1 MYKYKK
7 LTVCKSIVM
16 SQEDTTLFE
25 TVGVRSGPSG
35 DPRGPN
41 VRVYTFTY
49 HPKGSPPGT
58 PPEFE
63 GLNVTVVVL
72 PATLYFFDSSYF
84 EVSIGGVVIVRVLS
98 DTPSITLQ
106 EGYSCSTH
114 VLPGIPDRRLII
126 EDTVKSIT
134 YNFDYSRL
142 RNRASPAEPIFSNA
156 NALIVTSPSTGGTVS
171 SSNTD
176 VQPVPSGST
185 PVLSMQGKHY
195 LFANNAEF
203 SPTIR
208 ISSVSAGRCK
218 NFGEM
223 FTTVTN
229 TQKYTQDVYDKPVL
243 TSPGVWETQFCQF
256 PQFNSVLK
264 GKGYTLEQKF
274 LSIIEHYN
282 LTTTLDAFTG
292 QMALYAYTRFILS
305 RFLFGDFDVCYLT
318 QEYTREFFE
327 RLAESEFK
335 EFVVV
340 FGPDYGLAGFDKYF
354 KRTCDRC

>member
-1 MYKYKK
+1 
-7 LTVCKSIVM
+7 M

-25 TVGVRSGPSG
+25 TLSVITGPFP
-35 DPRGPN
+35 DPRGSTIQAY
-41 VRVYTFTY
+41 RCTY
-49 HPKGSPPGT
+49 YPKLSPVGT

-63 GLNVTVVVL
+63 GLNVTVVIL
-72 PATLYFFDSSYF
+72 PTVFYFFDRSYI
-84 EVSIGGVVIVRVLS
+84 EVDIGGVTTARVFP
-98 DTPSITLQ
+98 DGRPPTVMQ
-106 EGYSCSTH
+106 QGYSCEVRDLSSFN
-114 VLPGIPDRRLII
+114 LRMII
-126 EDTVKSIT
+126 KDTNKSIT
-134 YNFDYSRL
+134 YNFDYTKYIKGSEL
-142 RNRASPAEPIFSNA
+142 SLLGSTA
-156 NALIVTSPSTGGTVS
+156 NALIVTSPSTGDTVS

-176 VQPVPSGST
+176 VQPVPNGST

-195 LFANNAEF
+195 LFASSAEF
-203 SPTIR
+203 SPMPRRRITSPTIR

-229 TQKYTQDVYDKPVL
+229 TRKYSKDVYDKPVL
-243 TSPGVWETQFCQF
+243 ISPGVWETQFCQF

-340 FGPDYGLAGFDKYF
+340 FGPDYGLTGFDKYF
-354 KRTCDRC
+354 KRTCDKC